1 MADVTVEWDDAD
13 ETIVRVTFVGRFAW
27 EEFFAAQAQANVLI
41 AGKSYRCDLIADLSR
56 GRSTNAAPAL
66 MNAKKVL
73 ETSPDNLGLFVVIT
87 STLANIIITALKRLD
102 PALAARVLTA
112 TRLEQARS
120 LVAMSREQ
128 A

>member
-13 ETIVRVTFVGRFAW
+13 ETIIRVTFIGRFAW
-27 EEFFAAQAQANVLI
+27 EEFFAAQRQANALI
-41 AGKSYRCDLIADLSR
+41 ASKDYRCDVIVDLSR
-56 GRSTNAAPAL
+56 GRSNNAAPAL

-87 STLANIIITALKRLD
+87 STLANIMIKALKRLD
-102 PALAARVLTA
+102 PALTARVLTA
-112 TRLEQARS
+112 TRLEQARQ
-120 LVAMSREQ
+120 LIAMSRER